1 MGPAAASGESYR
13 RGRSLLAGMRDV
25 MAAKGSGQE
34 KLDRIVALIATEM
47 ASDVCSCYVM
57 RAGEVLELFATVG
70 LRPAAVHRTRLRLGE
85 GLVGDI
91 AARARP
97 MALEN
102 APAHPSFAYCPE
114 TGEDPFR
121 AFCGV
126 PILRSGRVRGVLV
139 IQDAQRRNYGE
150 EEVEI
155 LQNLA
160 MVLAELIASGELL
173 SLQEL
178 AFASGDGDL
187 DFHRLAGVCVNRGIG
202 VGQAVLHRPQ
212 VVLRE
217 MVADSPRVEMRRLRV
232 ALQEMFGAI
241 DTLTDAA
248 SRMGDGGEEPLEILE
263 SYRMFAKDRG
273 WFMRMREAIRQGLTA
288 EASVQKVMGDMRVR
302 MSQISDPYIRERL
315 YDVEDLSNRLIQ
327 HLSGRPA
334 ATVIPDDGGD
344 YVLVTRSLGPAELL
358 EFARPGLR
366 GLVLQE
372 GTRHSHVA
380 IVARALGIPVVGQC
394 VDALERIAPSDV
406 LVVDGGEAQVFVRPS
421 DDIVLAYRQRIRM
434 QAQRAEEFR
443 ALGDLPAVSRDGVAV
458 SLCINAGLMVDLQSL
473 AETGADGVGLF
484 RTELPFMV
492 RSAHPDLVAQV
503 ELYRDVVSR
512 VGERPVVF
520 RTFDIGGDKQLPSFP
535 VGSEEN
541 PALGWRALRIG
552 LDRPMMLRTQL
563 RALLE
568 ASAGRELRVMFPLVA
583 EVAEYRAAR
592 EILAMEVARRRAAG
606 AEMPVAIRT
615 GVMVEV
621 PALLFQLDDLLPSC
635 DFVSVGSN
643 DLLQYLFAVDRG
655 SSSVGAR
662 YDSLNPALL
671 RALREVV
678 RAAERHGVSLSICG
692 EMAGRPVEAMALLGL
707 GFRTLSCQPQSLP
720 AVKAMLRSLEVGRV
734 ASYLD
739 RMLVEG
745 CGNLPDR
752 LGAFARDHGV
762 DISVI

>member
-1 MGPAAASGESYR
+1 
-13 RGRSLLAGMRDV
+13 MRDI

-34 KLDRIVALIATEM
+34 KLDRIMALIGTEM

-70 LRPAAVHRTRLRLGE
+70 LNAAAVHRTRLRLGE

-97 MALEN
+97 LVLEN
-102 APAHPSFAYCPE
+102 APAHPNFAYCPE

-139 IQDAQRRNYGE
+139 IQDAQRRKYGE
-150 EEVEI
+150 EEIEI

-160 MVLAELIASGELL
+160 MVLAELISSGELL
-173 SLQEL
+173 SLQEI
-178 AFASGDGDL
+178 AFAAGDGDL
-187 DFHRLAGVCVNRGIG
+187 DFQRLAGVCVNRGVG
-202 VGQAVLHRPQ
+202 LGQAILHRPQ

-232 ALQEMFGAI
+232 ALQQMFGAI
-241 DTLTDAA
+241 DDLTNAA
-248 SRMGDGGEEPLEILE
+248 SRMGDLGEEPVEILE

-327 HLSGRPA
+327 HLSGRSGV
-334 ATVIPDDGGD
+334 TVIPDDGKD
-344 YVLVTRSLGPAELL
+344 YVLVARSLGPAELL
-358 EFARPGLR
+358 ELSKSGLC

-394 VDALERIAPSDV
+394 AEALERIAPSDM
-406 LVVDGGEAQVFVRPS
+406 LVVDGDDAQVFVRPS
-421 DDIVLAYRQRIRM
+421 DEVILAYRRRLQM
-434 QAQRAEEFR
+434 QTLREEGLR
-443 ALGDLPAVSRDGVAV
+443 GLRDLPAVTRDGEKV
-458 SLCINAGLMVDLQSL
+458 SLLINVGLMVDLQNL
-473 AETGADGVGLF
+473 PDIAPDGIGLF

-492 RSAHPDLVAQV
+492 KAAHPDLMAQTA
-503 ELYRDVVSR
+503 LYKDVLVR
-512 VGERPVVF
+512 AAGLPVVF
-520 RTFDIGGDKQLPSFP
+520 RTLDIGGDKQLPSFP
-535 VGSEEN
+535 VGHEEN

-563 RALLE
+563 RALLM
-568 ASAGRELRVMFPLVA
+568 ASAGQELRIMFPLVS
-583 EVAEYRAAR
+583 EVAEYRSAR
-592 EILAMEVARRRAAG
+592 HILDAEVARLRKSG
-606 AEMPVAIRT
+606 ASLPEKIMT
-615 GVMVEV
+615 GVMIEV
-621 PALLFQLDDLLPSC
+621 PALLFQLDDLLPLC

-643 DLLQYLFAVDRG
+643 DLMQYLFAVDRG
-655 SSSVGAR
+655 SPMVGAR
-662 YDSLNPALL
+662 YDGLNPALL
-671 RALREVV
+671 RALRLVV
-678 RAAERHGVSLSICG
+678 QAAERHHVSLSICG
-692 EMAGRPVEAMALLGL
+692 EMAGRPVEAMTLLGL
-707 GFRTLSCQPQSLP
+707 GFRNLSCPPQSLL
-720 AVKAMLRSLEVGRV
+720 AVKAMLRSLEVDRIS
-734 ASYLD
+734 AYLGALLD
-739 RMLVEG
+739 AD
-745 CGNLPDR
+745 CGNLSDR
-752 LGAFARDHGV
+752 LHAFARDHEVDIGV
-762 DISVI
+762 DC